1 VRRNLT
7 CWSCKQPVL
16 VKDIGEERTRWPGN
30 EQEYLCKTCQ
40 RKKLDKSIRETRER
54 MGIDGT
60 AAAR

>member
-30 EQEYLCKTCQ
+30 IQEQLCKTCQ
-40 RKKLDKSIRETRER
+40 RAKVEKSIRETRER
-54 MGIDGT
+54 MGLK
-60 AAAR
+60 